1 MLSHHQLIT
10 TGQQL
15 FTHLVSHAKSSG
27 TAAMYP
33 PCVTQLTDHVINH
46 LLEDGDIEDLS
57 TDGPSALR
65 RLAEAASRDLAEG
78 AEFRPFSTALVD
90 LAIDLHDGKIGCPV
104 VGLARRLGFHEDG
117 LAFEF
122 IEGGWYI
129 VSTARFEQETGYAV
143 RSPGGT
149 FPGGLPILSDVSWD
163 GRPLAASTSGNA

>member
-1 MLSHHQLIT
+1 
-10 TGQQL
+10 
-15 FTHLVSHAKSSG
+15 
-27 TAAMYP
+27 MYP
-33 PCVTQLTDHVINH
+33 PCVTQLTDRVINH

-57 TDGPSALR
+57 TDGSSALR

-78 AEFRPFSTALVD
+78 AEFRSSSTALVD
-90 LAIDLHDGKIGCPV
+90 LAMDLHDGKIGCPV

-143 RSPGGT
+143 RSFGGT

-163 GRPLAASTSGNA
+163 GTPLQRPFS